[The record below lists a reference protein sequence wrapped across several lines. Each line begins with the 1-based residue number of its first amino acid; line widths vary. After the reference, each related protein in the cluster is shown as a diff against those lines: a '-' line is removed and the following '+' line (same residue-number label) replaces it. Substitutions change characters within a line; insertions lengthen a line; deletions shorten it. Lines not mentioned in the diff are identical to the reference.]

1 MRPSYLEKLKENTPP
16 ELHALLPPEP
26 VPVFRFDADDAEASI
41 LMENL
46 RQKKPSEDIV
56 LILGSDTFSRFTAEE
71 KVSILMQC
79 LQNLGSKTL
88 THFRGVFMRYKDTL
102 RQLAV
107 PEHRMVMLNEV
118 SMFWANS
125 FQWISIGVDLLLTLR
140 LVDSST
146 AVNWIFTHIHDYPY
160 WFVAEV
166 LENVLR
172 KAVARKDT
180 LKVEFEAHQ
189 KRLQELK
196 HSKMAVEQE
205 DQSVSETQASEQQQA
220 LNTNAEASDTAETQ
234 VVVCSSWCLI

>member
-1 MRPSYLEKLKENTPP
+1 
-16 ELHALLPPEP
+16 
-26 VPVFRFDADDAEASI
+26 
-41 LMENL
+41 
-46 RQKKPSEDIV
+46 
-56 LILGSDTFSRFTAEE
+56 
-71 KVSILMQC
+71 
-79 LQNLGSKTL
+79 
-88 THFRGVFMRYKDTL
+88 MRYKDTL

-118 SMFWANS
+118 SLFWANS

-205 DQSVSETQASEQQQA
+205 DQSVFETQASEQQQA